1 MITEEKQVII
11 AYDDSNDMIEITR
24 GDECVFYG
32 NEWDFHRDAKS
43 LGRFLSMHVFF
54 EIWHMLY
61 VNHPLPNC
69 RITHSVL
76 PSCPSI
82 A

>member
-32 NEWDFHRDAKS
+32 NEWNFHRDAKS
-43 LGRFLSMHVFF
+43 LGRFLSSLGMDVKMKKCK
-54 EIWHMLY
+54 I
-61 VNHPLPNC
+61 N
-69 RITHSVL
+69 
-76 PSCPSI
+76 